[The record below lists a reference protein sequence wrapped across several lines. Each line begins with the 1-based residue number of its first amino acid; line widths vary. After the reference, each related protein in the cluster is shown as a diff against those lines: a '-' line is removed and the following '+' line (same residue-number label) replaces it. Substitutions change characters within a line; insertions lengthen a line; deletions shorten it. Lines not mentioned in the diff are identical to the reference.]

1 MYVETEINWKIS
13 DVSSDLLVNTNLP
26 PRLPPS
32 QLKEE
37 VRQAKS
43 AAAGL
48 QDQLEEAGQKALHL
62 ERQRLEQGAECRK
75 LAFLHKELEDLRTLN
90 QSQEQRVAQSH
101 REAQQS
107 QTELTSLEAIL
118 ALLHLREV
126 EKNIHTRSH
135 CCLCFHVTWFC

>member
-1 MYVETEINWKIS
+1 MCSPTLICWFKHFIFEP
-13 DVSSDLLVNTNLP
+13 P

-37 VRQAKS
+37 GRQAKS

-48 QDQLEEAGQKALHL
+48 QAQLEEAGEKALHL
-62 ERQRLEQGAECRK
+62 ERQLMERGAEFRE
-75 LAFLHKELEDLRTLN
+75 LASLRKELESLQTVT
-90 QSQEQRVAQSH
+90 QSQEQRAAQSH

-107 QTELTSLEAIL
+107 QAELASLEAIL

-126 EKNIHTRSH
+126 DRNICTQYTIH
-135 CCLCFHVTWFC
+135 CCLCSSDLT